1 MRLSVAT
8 PAAPHANVMRAFYG
22 VSWRG
27 ALPWPRMCADSQQ
40 PLRSCDAK
48 FVLVQ
53 RFRGVDRSRF
63 EAPAP

>member
-22 VSWRG
+22 VSPRG
-27 ALPWPRMCADSQQ
+27 ALPPRMCAASQR
-40 PLRSCDAK
+40 PLRSCAAEYSS
-48 FVLVQ
+48 VQ
-53 RFRGVDRSRF
+53 SFQGANRSRL